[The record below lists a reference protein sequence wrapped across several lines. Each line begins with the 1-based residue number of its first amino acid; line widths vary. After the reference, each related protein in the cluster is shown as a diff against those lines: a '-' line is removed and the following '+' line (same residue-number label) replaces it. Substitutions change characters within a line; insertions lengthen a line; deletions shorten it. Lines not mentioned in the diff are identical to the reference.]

1 MYVILNVE
9 KYEIQMIVNEES
21 IHEVMD
27 EFEKLHDKDYEL
39 VDIIEELE
47 SRFDCSLVKSYNL
60 NLQERI

>member
-60 NLQERI
+60 NL